1 MFINQIYS
9 HIKAIFKLISEK
21 RLCSEIYSTN
31 KYYYIIYKDYRSIF
45 IRRAKNTHVTN
56 ILFLESSLFFLSLS
70 LFVLATIYIENFFIN
85 FITNFIQL
93 LFIYVIDQ
101 RFLENDNSS
110 Y

>member
-31 KYYYIIYKDYRSIF
+31 KYYYIIYNDYRSIF

-70 LFVLATIYIENFFIN
+70 LFLPLYIENFFIN